1 MFGRS
6 FSLGNYFG
14 IDLRVD
20 YSWFIIFFLII
31 LSFSL
36 SYLPLY
42 YPELAPVERAALAV
56 ALAVL
61 FFGSVVLHEFA
72 HSLYA
77 KMKRIDINRITFF
90 LFGGAAEVK
99 GEARTPKIEF
109 IMAAVGP
116 LTSYAIAAV
125 FVIVWFIGFQYQVL
139 YLEIAGSTL
148 AMVNFAVATFNLLP
162 AYPLDGGRIF
172 RALLWKLSKSVEKG
186 TRYAAAVGRTLAL
199 ALIVYGAFLILGGL
213 IANGVWLMLLGSF
226 LRFAAQQGFI
236 LAMLRHKYGDVK
248 AGDIMERALF
258 EEPHSTHLEPD
269 SPLMEA
275 IEKMHENPVLYVG
288 YGDKPVGVITR
299 KRLQRIIQ
307 SATRPHREARYR

>member
-1 MFGRS
+1 MLFGRS
-6 FSLGNYFG
+6 FSLGKYFG

-42 YPELAPVERAALAV
+42 YPELIPAERAVLAIVLAV
-56 ALAVL
+56 F

-77 KMKRIDINRITFF
+77 KMKRININRITFF
-90 LFGGAAEVK
+90 LFGGAAEV
-99 GEARTPKIEF
+99 EDEPRTPKVEF

-116 LTSYAIAAV
+116 LTSYVVAALFIAI
-125 FVIVWFIGFQYQVL
+125 WFIGFQYQIL

-148 AMVNFAVATFNLLP
+148 AMINIAVATFNLLP

-186 TRYAAAVGRTLAL
+186 TRYAAAVGRILAF
-199 ALIVYGAFLILGGL
+199 ALIIYGAFLLLGGL
-213 IANGVWLMLLGSF
+213 IASGVWLILLGSF
-226 LRFAAQQGFI
+226 LRFAAQHGFTM
-236 LAMLRHKYGDVK
+236 AMLRHKYRDAKAEDV
-248 AGDIMERALF
+248 MERVQF
-258 EEPHSTHLEPD
+258 EKAHPTQLEPK
-269 SPLMEA
+269 SPLMEVF
-275 IEKMHENPVLYVG
+275 EKMRERSVLYVG
-288 YGDKPVGVITR
+288 YDNKPVGIITR
-299 KRLQRIIQ
+299 QQLQNIIRR
-307 SATRPHREARYR
+307 TINP